1 MAQTTDR
8 QLKKAEKKT
17 PQQKKK
23 ETKANTTEDEEGIR
37 ADSVQT
43 NTSPGT
49 DSNLL
54 TLDPRFDPVRIRCA
68 DSVGSCAREGI
79 RTRFVPESLNQDS
92 VCMGPKFS
100 VKC

>member
-23 ETKANTTEDEEGIR
+23 ETKANTTEEEEGIR
-37 ADSVQT
+37 ADSVHT

-49 DSNLL
+49 DPNLL
-54 TLDPRFDPVRIRCA
+54 TWDPRFDRVRIRCA
-68 DSVGSCAREGI
+68 DSGGSCAR
-79 RTRFVPESLNQDS
+79 
-92 VCMGPKFS
+92 
-100 VKC
+100 